1 MPRSLTADD
10 LLPAGLIRYLRD
22 LPSTPALALRAE
34 VSVLHHAAAIVIMQE
49 A

>member
-1 MPRSLTADD
+1 MLHSLTADD
-10 LLPAGLIRYLRD
+10 LLPAELIRYLRD

-34 VSVLHHAAAIVIMQE
+34 VSALHDAAASVIMHK